1 MKKFLIIFILFISSI
16 SFLLQ
21 AQSLKGTTWSY
32 KESMQELSPDK
43 IIDIKIYFT
52 FVSDIDVL
60 WYYATPEG
68 TFFPVGF
75 GRCNTTL
82 NTITFSHKNHLHKN
96 ISLYSED
103 RDYNFKYEY
112 SDGSLLIQYIGDSI
126 NLTPYSI
133 FESSLNVSFTKEQ
146 KSLLPNSNLVRTS
159 WLYSFEQE
167 IGTINFATKYVAY
180 IDGQKVPYVCV
191 GDIVAIKSGDNID
204 DESIVGMYNSQQ
216 MTLCRTGIEG
226 LTDICIIMNKQ

>member
-1 MKKFLIIFILFISSI
+1 MKKFFIIYILFISSI
-16 SFLLQ
+16 SFLQ
-21 AQSLKGTTWSY
+21 AQSLNGTTWSY
-32 KESMQELSPDK
+32 KENIQELSSNK
-43 IIDIKIYFT
+43 IIDVKIYFT

-96 ISLYSED
+96 ISLYSEA

-112 SDGSLLIQYIGDSI
+112 SNGSLLIQYIGDSI

-133 FESSLNVSFTKEQ
+133 FESSLNVSFKKEQ

-159 WLYSFEQE
+159 WLYSYKEQ

-180 IDGQKVPYVCV
+180 IDGEKVPYVCV
-191 GDIVAIKSGDNID
+191 GDIVAIKSGDNIY
-204 DESIVGMYNSQQ
+204 DESLVGMLNSKQ

-226 LTDICIIMNKQ
+226 LTDICTIMNKQ